1 MIRKHDRKMVDA
13 RKLSVKF
20 VKLSIKYLIES
31 FSLPVFLPCTK
42 GPQMRAHNRMAD
54 VCLKAN
60 QAMTIIK
67 SAGVA
72 EKERFED
79 RFDGEIN
86 VIN

>member
-1 MIRKHDRKMVDA
+1 MVDY
-13 RKLSVKF
+13 REN
-20 VKLSIKYLIES
+20 YLYKI
-31 FSLPVFLPCTK
+31 FNRIVFLPCTMN

-60 QAMTIIK
+60 QSMTIIK

>member
-1 MIRKHDRKMVDA
+1 MIPKQDRMQRWRT
-13 RKLSVKF
+13 RKLYPHKMF
-20 VKLSIKYLIES
+20 NCI
-31 FSLPVFLPCTK
+31 VFLLCTTN

-60 QAMTIIK
+60 QGMTIIK

-79 RFDGEIN
+79 RFDGEVN

>member
-1 MIRKHDRKMVDA
+1 MANNRCEKIICKICKIIHKI
-13 RKLSVKF
+13 F
-20 VKLSIKYLIES
+20 NCI
-31 FSLPVFLPCTK
+31 VFLPRTTN

-60 QAMTIIK
+60 QDTTIIK
-67 SAGVA
+67 STGVA

-79 RFDGEIN
+79 RFDAEIN